1 MNTIPQHARVSAST
15 PTGLWLQRKCACGA
29 PAAGLGDGDD
39 RFHEGFETFV
49 KLIDKYQPRY
59 HLHGHQHLT
68 YSIGS
73 KRIMEYNNTTI
84 VNAYNYYILEME
96 FPDQ

>member
-1 MNTIPQHARVSAST
+1 MSEPATSAS
-15 PTGLWLQRKCACGA
+15 PKE
-29 PAAGLGDGDD
+29 LGQSIRD
-39 RFHEGFETFV
+39 
-49 KLIDKYQPRY
+49 
-59 HLHGHQHLT
+59 HLT